1 MSLNTSA
8 TMGFPFSTIA
18 SAATPGLR
26 ALSLHFLLTAL
37 SSCYVNS
44 GLGHS
49 KPRRK
54 SSDSGQ
60 RSPVYVLLS
69 LAARAAAEPQR
80 GSGGKFVPFPS
91 RVCCSSW
98 QRCGLWLSSACAL
111 LSSRLSSPSSVNFCI
126 HPDPAWCWK
135 VLACSAVFALQV
147 LCREQQDEETAV
159 CTHCISHDLLFFQA
173 AVLSP
178 GSHPVTRRAVS
189 VSVHC
194 APVLL

>member
-60 RSPVYVLLS
+60 RSPVCVLLS

-98 QRCGLWLSSACAL
+98 QHCGLWLSSACAL
-111 LSSRLSSPSSVNFCI
+111 LSSPLASPLPPLLTSASIPTLLGAGRCWLAVQSLLCKCCAGSSKMRKQPYVHIAFPTTCSSS
-126 HPDPAWCWK
+126 K
-135 VLACSAVFALQV
+135 
-147 LCREQQDEETAV
+147 QQ
-159 CTHCISHDLLFFQA
+159 F
-173 AVLSP
+173 
-178 GSHPVTRRAVS
+178 
-189 VSVHC
+189 
-194 APVLL
+194 